1 MDVPVGMTVTF
12 ALMNQSDL
20 PTEANLI
27 VHAIFTALL
36 LISAGIFSA
45 AEIAFFAVKPQMLED
60 MAPSKAKERLKNI
73 LDKPK
78 TLLSTFIILNNTLTI
93 AAIVFAEP
101 LLDLLPLHAY
111 PTWLIYTIYIA
122 IIAFFL
128 LAFVELIPKF
138 IANKNVRKIS
148 LSMSGILSFFMKLCR
163 PLSAPML
170 SFGNYVDKKF
180 QKKDYPI
187 SVEEL
192 SHALEIT
199 GISKQDKDSGKLLES
214 IVKFGSVEVSSIMT
228 PRIDVFLLDKDLQFD
243 EVLAKIIE
251 NGYSRIPVY
260 DDNTDNI
267 VGLLY
272 AKDLIPYIN
281 QSEDFDWN
289 ALLRKP
295 YFVPENKKI
304 DDLLKEFQQ
313 KKMHLAVVVDEYGGT
328 CGIVTL
334 EDILEEIVG
343 EINDEFDVEV
353 NQQIQISENEFI
365 LSAKMHLKD
374 VVSELRLPQD
384 TFAEW
389 EDNVDTLG
397 GVIFETL
404 NTLPERGQEIE
415 VKNLKIKILS
425 TDNRK
430 IHKVKITLLSPENHA
445 K

>member
-1 MDVPVGMTVTF
+1 
-12 ALMNQSDL
+12 
-20 PTEANLI
+20 
-27 VHAIFTALL
+27 
-36 LISAGIFSA
+36 
-45 AEIAFFAVKPQMLED
+45 
-60 MAPSKAKERLKNI
+60 
-73 LDKPK
+73 
-78 TLLSTFIILNNTLTI
+78 
-93 AAIVFAEP
+93 
-101 LLDLLPLHAY
+101 
-111 PTWLIYTIYIA
+111 
-122 IIAFFL
+122 
-128 LAFVELIPKF
+128 
-138 IANKNVRKIS
+138 
-148 LSMSGILSFFMKLCR
+148 
-163 PLSAPML
+163 
-170 SFGNYVDKKF
+170 
-180 QKKDYPI
+180 
-187 SVEEL
+187 
-192 SHALEIT
+192 
-199 GISKQDKDSGKLLES
+199 
-214 IVKFGSVEVSSIMT
+214 
-228 PRIDVFLLDKDLQFD
+228 
-243 EVLAKIIE
+243 
-251 NGYSRIPVY
+251 
-260 DDNTDNI
+260 

-384 TFAEW
+384 TFVEW